1 MVASILKFSSFELNR
16 RNKSCSGWFRVVDKR
31 ALSRVSA
38 SWQPPLH
45 SATQCAARWWPCKM
59 HEGRVRRVYERR
71 RLVTKPLSSLP
82 AASLWMREL
91 KRNFPHKADSLC
103 RSLLSLSSL
112 LLSCRSPRSPLLPL
126 HHRRLSQRGVC
137 LMKLSR
143 EGPLSF
149 CSAAM
154 GYTLLASNA
163 LLRREL
169 CVVPYSACDFTHSPC
184 PFYDSRD
191 QPFQHFSSPALLVAL
206 PFPQSFT

>member
-1 MVASILKFSSFELNR
+1 MISGLFPAFRLRDSLLYTTR
-16 RNKSCSGWFRVVDKR
+16 RN
-31 ALSRVSA
+31 
-38 SWQPPLH
+38 
-45 SATQCAARWWPCKM
+45 AARWWPCKM

-71 RLVTKPLSSLP
+71 RLVTKPLSSPP

-103 RSLLSLSSL
+103 RSLLSLSIL
-112 LLSCRSPRSPLLPL
+112 LLSFRSPRSLLLPL

-143 EGPLSF
+143 EGSLSF
-149 CSAAM
+149 FSAAAD
-154 GYTLLASNA
+154 YTLLASSA

-169 CVVPYSACDFTHSPC
+169 CVVPCSACDFAHSPC

-191 QPFQHFSSPALLVAL
+191 QPFQHFSSPANRL
-206 PFPQSFT
+206 S

>member
-1 MVASILKFSSFELNR
+1 MVASDLKFLFSALNR

-59 HEGRVRRVYERR
+59 HEGRVRGVYERR
-71 RLVTKPLSSLP
+71 RLVTKPPSTPP

-103 RSLLSLSSL
+103 RSLLSLSIFLPSF
-112 LLSCRSPRSPLLPL
+112 RSPRSPLLPL

-143 EGPLSF
+143 EDPLSF
-149 CSAAM
+149 CSAAT
-154 GYTLLASNA
+154 GYTLLASST
-163 LLRREL
+163 LLRREF
-169 CVVPYSACDFTHSPC
+169 CVVPCFACDFTHSPC
-184 PFYDSRD
+184 PFYDNRE
-191 QPFQHFSSPALLVAL
+191 QPFQHFSSPANRL
-206 PFPQSFT
+206 S